1 MADDLAAGARRFLEG
16 VPTPDR
22 ERAVNIL
29 AARPTLDLT
38 GCAPRIATTFAD
50 ADLLLVANGFVVLR
64 STVGQ
69 GRRSMVT
76 CEAGEGNVLLAPSIE
91 EELFA
96 LGTSRLLVID
106 AKARRRL
113 LQIPAL
119 AERVVEQLAFTL
131 GESQESTATFAL
143 THHVERVRRK
153 LLQLGRRYGHVV
165 HDGVRIDFP
174 VSHAL
179 LAEMIGSSRETVTR
193 SVDELQ
199 RDGFVARRGSNYHLL
214 VSPASV
220 LEPAV

>member
-1 MADDLAAGARRFLEG
+1 MADDLAAGARGFLEG
-16 VPTPDR
+16 VPSPDR

-29 AARPTLDLT
+29 AACPVLELV
-38 GCAPRIATTFAD
+38 GCAPRAAMTVAG
-50 ADLLLVANGFVVLR
+50 AELLLVAEGFVVLR

-76 CEAGEGNVLLAPSIE
+76 CEAGVGNVLLAPSIE

-106 AKARRRL
+106 AKARRRS

-131 GESQESTATFAL
+131 GERQASSATFAL
-143 THHVERVRRK
+143 TRHVERVRRK
-153 LLQLGRRYGHVV
+153 LLQLGRRYGHVGR
-165 HDGVRIDFP
+165 DGIRIEFP
-174 VSHAL
+174 ISHAL

-199 RDGFVARRGSNYHLL
+199 RDGFVARRGSTYHLL
-214 VSPASV
+214 VSPGAV
-220 LEPAV
+220 LDPAV